1 MDEKYIAIVKAA
13 VEAVAK
19 DNTEAAFYYGKI
31 LSDQFYI
38 GTGLKHLHGVLDY
51 ITTGE
56 PAIVNGCPERC
67 PSSQAAITREAT
79 LFPNALREPLNASAT
94 RGFLS

>member
-56 PAIVNGCPERC
+56 PAIVNGCLEE
-67 PSSQAAITREAT
+67 IFTG
-79 LFPNALREPLNASAT
+79 ALPQ
-94 RGFLS
+94 